1 MRLSDTESFLYG
13 AIFIVLLGLVV
24 FNLWSATTVLSIT
37 TGTIFSIVSYS
48 LEFVESA
55 LVLPVTLQGWSR
67 LSEITKRINPD
78 V

>member
-67 LSEITKRINPD
+67 LSESTKRTNPVD
-78 V
+78 